1 MALALN
7 VFKTITKVVST
18 TPTKVYTAPVGYTG
32 VALFCNIVNSG
43 ATTHDVSISHQRTVS
58 GVEVTTP
65 IHIQR
70 PVPSKDSFK
79 PFYGKFGCGGAP
91 LPAMLLYPTQR
102 RSQTD
107 ESCSPSAG
115 ARHRPDTFDEYSQHR
130 HRQLAPRNRP
140 DRSVRLSA
148 FGPEVY

>member
-18 TPTKVYTAPVGYTG
+18 TPTKIYTAPVGYTG

-79 PFYGKFGCGGAP
+79 PFYGKFV
-91 LPAMLLYPTQR
+91 L
-102 RSQTD
+102 
-107 ESCSPSAG
+107 ESGDSLVVSGSNGTELKLIA
-115 ARHRPDTFDEYSQHR
+115 
-130 HRQLAPRNRP
+130 
-140 DRSVRLSA
+140 SVLNTLN
-148 FGPEVY
+148 